1 MSKKRKLESLQQL
14 GILKPQD
21 VKELQSKMNP
31 AYRVEARQ
39 IGWHN
44 VRWTSLVVAVA
55 LGWGTIASTIAVA
68 WRLSH

>member
-31 AYRVEARQ
+31 AYRVEASRL
-39 IGWHN
+39 GWHN
-44 VRWTSLVVAVA
+44 VRWLSLAVAVA
-55 LGWGTIASTIAVA
+55 LGWGSIATTVAVA